1 MRITPEIVAK
11 ELGIG
16 ATLVR
21 SLMESGELKI
31 GKVIKGSG
39 VSNNYIIYPK
49 ALYEETG
56 IKVDGFEPPPS
67 INVKVNYEKLAEEVA
82 KTLVCGM
89 AKIFGKEGTQ

>member
-1 MRITPEIVAK
+1 MKITIDMVAK
-11 ELGIG
+11 ELEV
-16 ATLVR
+16 APSTVR
-21 SLMESGELKI
+21 KMIDRGELPIAAVTKD
-31 GKVIKGSG
+31 GNRKK
-39 VSNNYIIYPK
+39 YIILPK

-89 AKIFGKEGTQ
+89 AKIFGKEVSQ

>member
-1 MRITPEIVAK
+1 MKITVEMVAK
-11 ELGIG
+11 ELGV
-16 ATLVR
+16 TPPTVR
-21 SLMESGELKI
+21 KMIDCGELPIAAVTKD
-31 GKVIKGSG
+31 GNRKKYVIL
-39 VSNNYIIYPK
+39 PK